1 MNKKKFF
8 QRSFATKKNKSK
20 KFIGLQDVSKS
31 RRISAFERGLVTWID
46 ESYNPDSYLD
56 GRVSDTGNKGVNF
69 DD

>member
-1 MNKKKFF
+1 MNSKKFF
-8 QRSFATKKNKSK
+8 PKKKQKTTKYPFLKHP
-20 KFIGLQDVSKS
+20 
-31 RRISAFERGLVTWID
+31 RAARISAFERGLVTWID